1 MVSRTLYYQLKVWK
15 NSIQIIIR
23 VTALLLLVS
32 IAYSG
37 STIHVA
43 DTRSSRSIQRAPYS
57 DGVFLGHLENAEI
70 SEASGIAVS
79 RLMEDVLWIVNDG
92 GHKPYVFAVGID
104 GADIVGFRLRDA
116 QNVDWEDLSAYRFGN
131 TSYILIADVGDNQ
144 AQREEYHLYI
154 VPEPAISRGGS
165 GIRSALDWE
174 HRIRFVYEDGPQDCE
189 SVAVDPQNRKI
200 LMLSKRRVPPVLYAL
215 PLMPAGNQKLHI
227 ARRIAEIRNIP
238 QPTPQ
243 NLLEE
248 LKCGRFCSQPTSM
261 DITSDG
267 SALAILTYKNGYL
280 YRRLP
285 HETWS
290 AVFQRSPQ
298 LIVMPELRQLESLCF
313 SPNGKSIYI
322 TSEKIP
328 TPLYRLERKVQ

>member
-1 MVSRTLYYQLKVWK
+1 M
-15 NSIQIIIR
+15 
-23 VTALLLLVS
+23 
-32 IAYSG
+32 
-37 STIHVA
+37 
-43 DTRSSRSIQRAPYS
+43 
-57 DGVFLGHLENAEI
+57 ENAEI